1 MDCSR
6 GFPSREYPSRV
17 RQRQALGLLFL
28 FLSACFFGIAISAA
42 RAASDTP
49 GAVVIALAAA
59 ALAAWLV
66 SMSWRA
72 LRRGGKKQQ
81 NR

>member
-1 MDCSR
+1 MQ
-6 GFPSREYPSRV
+6 
-17 RQRQALGLLFL
+17 QRQALGLLFL
-28 FLSACFFGIAISAA
+28 FLATCFLGIAISAA
-42 RAASDTP
+42 RAASETP

-66 SMSWRA
+66 SMSWRG

-81 NR
+81 SR